1 MKLLQIHSLQV
12 KLDAEHTAGSSLS
25 LVKYVSQCY
34 RTVLFTMVLAR
45 ISLCVVGKEEVPY
58 KELGF

>member
-1 MKLLQIHSLQV
+1 MHSLQV

-25 LVKYVSQCY
+25 LVKCVP
-34 RTVLFTMVLAR
+34 VLQDTALHSAAGALSGQDF
-45 ISLCVVGKEEVPY
+45 SLYGEGEVPC